1 MLPTDNPFAAPSE
14 LPLQFPP
21 FDRIREEHYRP
32 AIEQG
37 MAEHLA
43 EIEAIGAD
51 PAPPSFANTLEALE
65 RSGRLL
71 DRVLSVFYNLV
82 SSDSTDSL
90 LAIEGQVSPRLA
102 AHEDAIHLDAA
113 LFARIDELHRIRA
126 GLGLE
131 PEQLRLLERRH
142 TDFVRAG
149 AGLAEPDQQRLRS
162 LNERLSTLTSTFST
176 RLLAETRDLAV
187 HVEDRAELDG
197 LADDAVAAAAQAA
210 RTRGLASGYLLT
222 LVLPTAQPA
231 LASLTHRGLRQ
242 RLHEASVSR
251 GLRGNEHDT
260 REVITEIAA
269 LRAERA
275 ALLGFADHAS
285 YVVADRT
292 AGTVDAVVSMLG
304 ALVGPAVENARAEAV
319 ELEAAL
325 HADGHEGPLQAWDW
339 AFYAERVKAA
349 RFEVDEARL
358 RPYFELHRVLHDG
371 VFRAATALYGI
382 TFAQRHDLPV
392 YHPDV
397 TVFDV
402 HDEDGSQ
409 LGIFIC
415 DWFARDSK
423 RGGAWMST
431 FVDQARLLG
440 TRPVVVVNLN
450 VPRPPGDEPA
460 LMTSDNV
467 RTAFHEFGHAL
478 HGLFSDVTYPRLSG
492 TNVPRDFVEFPSQ
505 VNEMWAWWPKV
516 LGSYARHHA
525 TGEPLPQSEVEG
537 LLAANSYG
545 EGFATVEYLG
555 AALLDHEWH
564 RLAPGAPKVAV
575 EDVEEFERAALHR
588 HGLHLDVV
596 PPRYRSTYFQ
606 HAFLSG
612 YDAGYYSYIWSEV
625 LDADLVEW
633 FHEHGGLRRS
643 NGQKFRDR
651 LLSRGGSADAMELFA
666 AVRGRGPRIEPLLQ
680 RRGLTPA
687 YTSEDAGGAPVD
699 GDGGAGQ
706 V

>member
-32 AIEQG
+32 AIEEG
-37 MAEHLA
+37 VAEQLA
-43 EIEAIGAD
+43 EVTAIGGN
-51 PAPPSFANTLEALE
+51 PAPPTFANTLEALE

-71 DRVLSVFYNLV
+71 DRVLTVFYNLV

-90 LAIEGQVSPRLA
+90 LALEAEVSPMLA
-102 AHEDAIHLDAA
+102 AHQDAIHLHPA
-113 LFARIDELHRIRA
+113 LFARIDALHRGRA
-126 GLGLE
+126 RLGLD

-149 AGLAEPDQQRLRS
+149 AGLGEREQTQLRS

-187 HVEDRAELDG
+187 QVEDRAQLDG
-197 LADDAVAAAAQAA
+197 LAEDAVAAAEQAA
-210 RTRGLASGYLLT
+210 RTRGLDGYLIT

-231 LASLTHRGLRQ
+231 LASLTNRALRQ
-242 RLHEASVSR
+242 RLHEAAVSR
-251 GLRGNEHDT
+251 GLRGNENDT
-260 REVITEIAA
+260 REVITQIAA

-275 ALLGFADHAS
+275 ALLGFPDHAS

-292 AGTVDAVVSMLG
+292 AGTVEAVTSMLG
-304 ALVGPAVENARAEAV
+304 ALVGPAVANARAEAS

-325 HADGHEGPLQAWDW
+325 HADGHDGPLRAWDW

-358 RPYFELHRVLHDG
+358 RPYFQLHRVLRDG

-382 TFAQRHDLPV
+382 TFDQRHDLPV

-397 TVFDV
+397 AVFDV
-402 HDEDGSQ
+402 NDHDGSQ

-450 VPRPPGDEPA
+450 VPRPPGGEPA

-505 VNEMWAWWPKV
+505 VNEMWAWWPEV
-516 LGSYARHHA
+516 LSAYARHHV
-525 TGEPLPQSEVEG
+525 TGEPLPQTEVDG
-537 LLAANSYG
+537 LLAASSYG

-564 RLAPGAPKVAV
+564 RLAPDADPVAV
-575 EDVEEFERAALHR
+575 EAVEDFEQAALHR
-588 HGLHLDVV
+588 HGINLDVV

-606 HAFLSG
+606 HAFLNG

-643 NGQKFRDR
+643 NGQRFRDR
-651 LLSRGGSADAMELFA
+651 LLSRGGTADAMGMFA
-666 AVRGRGPRIEPLLQ
+666 AVRGRGPRIEPLLE
-680 RRGLTPA
+680 RRGLTPG
-687 YTSEDAGGAPVD
+687 YTSQDAGGTTVD
-699 GDGGAGQ
+699 GDGGAGE

>member
-1 MLPTDNPFAAPSE
+1 MLPTDNPFAASSE
-14 LPLQFPP
+14 LPLHFPP

-37 MAEHLA
+37 MAEQRA
-43 EIEAIGAD
+43 EVAAIGAN
-51 PAPPSFANTLEALE
+51 PEAPTFANTLEALE
-65 RSGRLL
+65 CSGRLL

-90 LAIEGQVSPRLA
+90 LALEGEVSPMLA
-102 AHEDAIHLDAA
+102 AHQDAIHLDAA
-113 LFARIDELHRIRA
+113 LFSRIDQLHRDRA
-126 GLGLE
+126 ALALA
-131 PEQLRLLERRH
+131 PEQLRLLERLH

-149 AGLAEPDQQRLRS
+149 AALGEPEQEQLRS

-187 HVEDRAELDG
+187 HVQDRSELDG
-197 LADDAVAAAAQAA
+197 LAEDAVAAAEQAA
-210 RTRGLASGYLLT
+210 RTRGLDGYLIT

-231 LASLTHRGLRQ
+231 LASLTNRALRR
-242 RLHEASVSR
+242 RLHEAAVSR

-269 LRAERA
+269 LRAQRA

-292 AGTVDAVVSMLG
+292 AGTVEAVASMLG
-304 ALVGPAVENARAEAV
+304 ALVGPAVANARDEAT

-325 HADGHEGPLQAWDW
+325 HADGHKGPLEPWDW

-358 RPYFELHRVLHDG
+358 RPYFELGRVLHDG
-371 VFRAATALYGI
+371 VLRAATALYGV
-382 TFAQRHDLPV
+382 TFDQRHDLPV

-402 HDEDGSQ
+402 NDHDGTQ
-409 LGIFIC
+409 LGIFVC

-431 FVDQARLLG
+431 FVDQSRLLG

-505 VNEMWAWWPKV
+505 VNEMWAWWPEI
-516 LGSYARHHA
+516 LSAYARHHV
-525 TGEPLPQSEVEG
+525 TGEPLPQAEVDG
-537 LLAANSYG
+537 LLAASSYG

-564 RLAPGAPKVAV
+564 RLAPGADPVAA
-575 EDVEEFERAALHR
+575 EDVETFEREALRR
-588 HGLHLDVV
+588 HGIDLDVV

-606 HAFLSG
+606 HAFLNG

-633 FHEHGGLRRS
+633 FHEHDGLQRS
-643 NGQKFRDR
+643 NGERFRQR
-651 LLSRGGSADAMELFA
+651 LLSRGGSQDAMEMFA
-666 AVRGRGPRIEPLLQ
+666 AVRGRGPRIEPLLE
-680 RRGLTPA
+680 RRGLTPG
-687 YTSEDAGGAPVD
+687 YTSQDSGGSTVD

>member
-1 MLPTDNPFAAPSE
+1 MLPTDNPFAVPSE

-43 EIEAIGAD
+43 EVEAIGAD

-90 LAIEGQVSPRLA
+90 LAIEGEVSPMLA
-102 AHEDAIHLDAA
+102 AHEDAIHLDPA
-113 LFARIDELHRIRA
+113 LFARIDELHRRRA
-126 GLGLE
+126 ELGLE

-187 HVEDRAELDG
+187 HVQDRAELDG
-197 LADDAVAAAAQAA
+197 LAEDAVAAAEQAA

-260 REVITEIAA
+260 RAVITEIAA

-292 AGTVDAVVSMLG
+292 AGTVEAVTSMLG

-371 VFRAATALYGI
+371 VFHAATALYGI
-382 TFAQRHDLPV
+382 TFAERHDLPV

-402 HDEDGSQ
+402 NDEDGSL
-409 LGIFIC
+409 LGLFIC

-450 VPRPPGDEPA
+450 VPRPPGGRAGADDQRQRA
-460 LMTSDNV
+460 
-467 RTAFHEFGHAL
+467 
-478 HGLFSDVTYPRLSG
+478 HG
-492 TNVPRDFVEFPSQ
+492 VPRVRPRP
-505 VNEMWAWWPKV
+505 ARPV
-516 LGSYARHHA
+516 LRRDLPPAVRH
-525 TGEPLPQSEVEG
+525 
-537 LLAANSYG
+537 
-545 EGFATVEYLG
+545 
-555 AALLDHEWH
+555 
-564 RLAPGAPKVAV
+564 
-575 EDVEEFERAALHR
+575 ERAAR
-588 HGLHLDVV
+588 
-596 PPRYRSTYFQ
+596 
-606 HAFLSG
+606 
-612 YDAGYYSYIWSEV
+612 
-625 LDADLVEW
+625 
-633 FHEHGGLRRS
+633 LRRVPLP
-643 NGQKFRDR
+643 GQRDVGLVAAGPRQLRPAPRDR
-651 LLSRGGSADAMELFA
+651 RAAA
-666 AVRGRGPRIEPLLQ
+666 AVRGRGAARGQQL
-680 RRGLTPA
+680 RRG
-687 YTSEDAGGAPVD
+687 VR
-699 GDGGAGQ
+699 DGGVPRRRPARPRVAPPGPGSAARWRWRTSRSSSARRCTGTASTWTSCPRATAAPTSSTRS
-706 V
+706 

>member
-1 MLPTDNPFAAPSE
+1 M
-14 LPLQFPP
+14 
-21 FDRIREEHYRP
+21 
-32 AIEQG
+32 
-37 MAEHLA
+37 
-43 EIEAIGAD
+43 
-51 PAPPSFANTLEALE
+51 
-65 RSGRLL
+65 
-71 DRVLSVFYNLV
+71 
-82 SSDSTDSL
+82 
-90 LAIEGQVSPRLA
+90 LA
-102 AHEDAIHLDAA
+102 AHQDAIHLDAA
-113 LFARIDELHRIRA
+113 LFARIDRLHRDRA
-126 GLGLE
+126 ALGLQ

-149 AGLAEPDQQRLRS
+149 AGLAEPDQAQLRA

-187 HVEDRAELDG
+187 HVQDRAELDG
-197 LADDAVAAAAQAA
+197 LAEDAVAAAEQAA
-210 RTRGLASGYLLT
+210 REPGPGR
-222 LVLPTAQPA
+222 LPDHPGPA
-231 LASLTHRGLRQ
+231 HRPAGAGVADNRALRQ

-260 REVITEIAA
+260 REVITQIAA

-292 AGTVDAVVSMLG
+292 AGTVEAVASMLG
-304 ALVGPAVENARAEAV
+304 ALVGPAVANARAEAV

-325 HADGHEGPLQAWDW
+325 HADGHEGPLKAWDW

-358 RPYFELHRVLHDG
+358 RPYFELYRVLHDG

-382 TFAQRHDLPV
+382 TFDQRHDLPV

-402 HDEDGSQ
+402 NDHNGTQ
-409 LGIFIC
+409 LGIFLC

-450 VPRPPGDEPA
+450 VPRPPADEPA

-505 VNEMWAWWPKV
+505 VNEMWAWWPQV
-516 LGSYARHHA
+516 LSAYARHHV

-537 LLAANSYG
+537 LLAASSYG

-564 RLAPGAPKVAV
+564 RLAPHAEPVPV
-575 EDVEEFERAALHR
+575 EAVEEFEQAALRR
-588 HGLHLDVV
+588 HGIDVEAV

-606 HAFLSG
+606 HAFLGG

-633 FHEHGGLRRS
+633 FHEHGGLQRS
-643 NGQKFRDR
+643 NGERFRQR
-651 LLSRGGSADAMELFA
+651 LLSRGGSQDAMEMFA
-666 AVRGRGPRIEPLLQ
+666 AVRGRGPRIEPLLE
-680 RRGLTPA
+680 RRGLTPG

-699 GDGGAGQ
+699 GDGGARQ

>member
-21 FDRIREEHYRP
+21 FDRIREEHFRP

-51 PAPPSFANTLEALE
+51 PEPPSFANTLEALE

-90 LAIEGQVSPRLA
+90 LAIEGQVSPMLA

-113 LFARIDELHRIRA
+113 LFARIDELHRRRA
-126 GLGLE
+126 TLGLE

-149 AGLAEPDQQRLRS
+149 AGLAEPEQLRLRS

-187 HVEDRAELDG
+187 HVQDRAELDG
-197 LADDAVAAAAQAA
+197 LAEDAVAAAAQAA

-349 RFEVDEARL
+349 RFAVDEARL

-450 VPRPPGDEPA
+450 VPRPPVDEPA

-505 VNEMWAWWPKV
+505 VNEMWAWWPQV
-516 LGSYARHHA
+516 LGSYARHHV
-525 TGEPLPQSEVEG
+525 TGEPLPPSEVEG

-564 RLAPGAPKVAV
+564 RLAAGAPKVAV

-606 HAFLSG
+606 HAFLNG

-643 NGQKFRDR
+643 NGQSFRDR
-651 LLSRGGSADAMELFA
+651 LLSRGGSADAMELFV

-687 YTSEDAGGAPVD
+687 YTSEDAGGAAVD